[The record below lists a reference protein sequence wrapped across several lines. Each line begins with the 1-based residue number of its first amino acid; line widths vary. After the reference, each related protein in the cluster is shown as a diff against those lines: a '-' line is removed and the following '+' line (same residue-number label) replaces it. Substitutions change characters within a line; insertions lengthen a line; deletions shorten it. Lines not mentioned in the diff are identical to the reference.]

1 MLRGRVGE
9 TRNELKKPVFT
20 VHSSSFH
27 VPGRISTSQGK
38 QYSTNTDYMR
48 QNETVQQMNDPLLL
62 KCMCNASLEIL
73 LVRSDGTTRCIPNIF
88 KRR

>member
-27 VPGRISTSQGK
+27 VPSRISTSQGK

-48 QNETVQQMNDPLLL
+48 QNGTVHLMTDPFLVKLMCYIVAWEGYFFSRNVLFL
-62 KCMCNASLEIL
+62 KI
-73 LVRSDGTTRCIPNIF
+73 
-88 KRR
+88 

>member
-38 QYSTNTDYMR
+38 QYSTK
-48 QNETVQQMNDPLLL
+48 QMNDPLLL
-62 KCMCNASLEIL
+62 KCMCNVLLEIL

>member
-48 QNETVQQMNDPLLL
+48 QIYKM
-62 KCMCNASLEIL
+62 
-73 LVRSDGTTRCIPNIF
+73 
-88 KRR
+88 